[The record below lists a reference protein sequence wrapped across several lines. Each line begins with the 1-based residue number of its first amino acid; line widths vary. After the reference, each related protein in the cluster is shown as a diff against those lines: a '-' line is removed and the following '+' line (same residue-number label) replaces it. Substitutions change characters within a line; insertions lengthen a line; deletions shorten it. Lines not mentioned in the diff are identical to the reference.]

1 MHLKTLT
8 KDQLRDLYNDRM
20 REDFPPSELKPLF
33 VILDAVDK
41 GIYEALGL
49 YDGEEIVGYSCL
61 VKQGTDYLVDYLAI
75 YPEKRNGGIGS
86 ILVKLLSEHMDST
99 GNIIGEVEDPK
110 YARNDDDRKLRIR
123 RMDFYL
129 RNGCFDTGVRAKCF
143 GVEFIILRMGKKKL
157 EKQKC
162 WDIYSAI
169 YRSILPKDMYDENI
183 ELLGFTDDQGVI
195 NGTPLYSYLQRE
207 LFY

>member
-8 KDQLRDLYNDRM
+8 KDQLSDLYNDRM

-61 VKQGTDYLVDYLAI
+61 VKQGNDYLVDYLAI

>member
-8 KDQLRDLYNDRM
+8 KDQLSDLYNDRM

-61 VKQGTDYLVDYLAI
+61 VKQGNDYLVDYLAI

-195 NGTPLYSYLQRE
+195 NGTE
-207 LFY
+207 

>member
-8 KDQLRDLYNDRM
+8 KDQLSDLYNDRM

-49 YDGEEIVGYSCL
+49 YDGEEIVGYFCL
-61 VKQGTDYLVDYLAI
+61 VKQGNDYLVDYLAI

-183 ELLGFTDDQGVI
+183 ELLGFTDDQ
-195 NGTPLYSYLQRE
+195 PRDK
-207 LFY
+207 

>member
-8 KDQLRDLYNDRM
+8 KDQLSDLYNDRM

-61 VKQGTDYLVDYLAI
+61 VKQGNDYLVDYLAI

-110 YARNDDDRKLRIR
+110 YARNEDDRKLRIR

-195 NGTPLYSYLQRE
+195 NGTE
-207 LFY
+207 

>member
-8 KDQLRDLYNDRM
+8 KDQLSDLYNDRM

>member
-1 MHLKTLT
+1 
-8 KDQLRDLYNDRM
+8 
-20 REDFPPSELKPLF
+20 
-33 VILDAVDK
+33 
-41 GIYEALGL
+41 
-49 YDGEEIVGYSCL
+49 
-61 VKQGTDYLVDYLAI
+61 
-75 YPEKRNGGIGS
+75 
-86 ILVKLLSEHMDST
+86 
-99 GNIIGEVEDPK
+99 EDPK

-195 NGTPLYSYLQRE
+195 NGTE
-207 LFY
+207 

>member
-1 MHLKTLT
+1 MHIKTLT
-8 KDQLRDLYNDRM
+8 KDQLSDLYNDRM
-20 REDFPPSELKPLF
+20 REDFPPSEL
-33 VILDAVDK
+33 
-41 GIYEALGL
+41 
-49 YDGEEIVGYSCL
+49 
-61 VKQGTDYLVDYLAI
+61 
-75 YPEKRNGGIGS
+75 N
-86 ILVKLLSEHMDST
+86 SEHMDST

-195 NGTPLYSYLQRE
+195 NGTE
-207 LFY
+207 

>member
-8 KDQLRDLYNDRM
+8 KDQLSDLYNDRM

-61 VKQGTDYLVDYLAI
+61 VKQGNDYLVDYLAI

-110 YARNDDDRKLRIR
+110 YARNEDDRKLRIR

-143 GVEFIILRMGKKKL
+143 GVEFIILRMDKKKL

-195 NGTPLYSYLQRE
+195 NGTE
-207 LFY
+207 

>member
-8 KDQLRDLYNDRM
+8 KDQLSDLYNDRM

-75 YPEKRNGGIGS
+75 YPSKRNSGIGS
-86 ILVKLLSEHMDST
+86 ILVKLLFEHMDNT
-99 GNIIGEVEDPK
+99 GNIIVEVEDPK
-110 YARNDDDRKLRIR
+110 FARDDDDRELRIR
-123 RMDFYL
+123 RFDFYF

-183 ELLGFTDDQGVI
+183 ELLGFTDDQ
-195 NGTPLYSYLQRE
+195 PRDK
-207 LFY
+207 